1 MGDIY
6 RLFRLFGKLPGT
18 RLKLAALY
26 GLHVTGRRYLGVFLD
41 PVLACNFRCR
51 MCYFSDEAYRREAR
65 GVMSMDDYRRVAG
78 ALFRRTLKLQLGC
91 GAEPTLY
98 KELGELVRL
107 AKQAGVPYVSMTTNG
122 ALLSEKRLTEYV
134 EAGLDEITLSV
145 HGTQKSTYEFF
156 MVNGSFERF
165 TALLADLAQ
174 VKARHPG
181 FKVRINYTMNADNVE
196 ELKRL
201 PELLETVRIDVLQL
215 RPIQKIGEHTAY
227 ENFDLTRILEL
238 YDEVLLPV
246 QRYCAERGIACLIP
260 EKENLVAL
268 EEDKP
273 DGKWMIQDVTY
284 CYVSPNFCWKGDFDL
299 RTDTFESYCRRVGWG
314 HKIWRCIF
322 HGKEKRKRDM
332 DRTKSLNYKLK

>member
-107 AKQAGVPYVSMTTNG
+107 AKRDAMPRGQMWAIRVAAFLVAILIG
-122 ALLSEKRLTEYV
+122 AVIFDVTKNELRREQIAARAREVIDRNIATVQEIACRLGE
-134 EAGLDEITLSV
+134 
-145 HGTQKSTYEFF
+145 Q
-156 MVNGSFERF
+156 M
-165 TALLADLAQ
+165 AD
-174 VKARHPG
+174 
-181 FKVRINYTMNADNVE
+181 T
-196 ELKRL
+196 
-201 PELLETVRIDVLQL
+201 ELLLRSIADDYADDQDLIDE
-215 RPIQKIGEHTAY
+215 PKAP
-227 ENFDLTRILEL
+227 ENGR
-238 YDEVLLPV
+238 
-246 QRYCAERGIACLIP
+246 
-260 EKENLVAL
+260 
-268 EEDKP
+268 
-273 DGKWMIQDVTY
+273 
-284 CYVSPNFCWKGDFDL
+284 S
-299 RTDTFESYCRRVGWG
+299 
-314 HKIWRCIF
+314 
-322 HGKEKRKRDM
+322 
-332 DRTKSLNYKLK
+332 